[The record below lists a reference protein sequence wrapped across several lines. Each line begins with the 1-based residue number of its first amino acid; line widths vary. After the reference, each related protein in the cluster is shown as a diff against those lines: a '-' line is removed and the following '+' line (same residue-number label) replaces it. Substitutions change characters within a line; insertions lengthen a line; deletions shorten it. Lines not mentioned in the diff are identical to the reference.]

1 MNYYF
6 HRTNS
11 SGFVRMGL
19 FGHATVLEA
28 CEKVSLEGTGR
39 HVAVLMEYALLC

>member
-1 MNYYF
+1 MNYNF
-6 HRTNS
+6 HETNS

-19 FGHATVLEA
+19 FGHATVLVA

-39 HVAVLMEYALLC
+39 HVAVLKKCALLC